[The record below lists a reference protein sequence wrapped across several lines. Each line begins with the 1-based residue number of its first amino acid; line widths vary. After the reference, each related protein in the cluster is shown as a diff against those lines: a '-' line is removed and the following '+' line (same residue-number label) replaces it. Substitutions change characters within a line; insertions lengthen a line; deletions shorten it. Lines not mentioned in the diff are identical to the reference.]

1 MTNGLPQA
9 PPKALPQEIAA
20 AILDGFDKHYR
31 LFRQIAADA
40 KDRFE
45 RADWKSARE
54 ASRAR
59 IDFYDLRVKEAAAAV
74 LERFPA
80 AREDDALWPQ
90 IKRAYIGLL
99 YDHKQPECAETF
111 YNSVA
116 CRVLERTYYKNA
128 NIFWRPAVS
137 TEFIDGDK
145 PTYRCYYPAVQ
156 GLRASLRAIVSD
168 FELRLPFEDLGRDLR
183 YLLRALRG
191 QLPRPFKRQPNFQVQ
206 VLSSLFY
213 RNKGAYLVGRVLN
226 GTQEQP
232 FAISLRHTSGP
243 GGGGKLCLD
252 ALLLDTVHI
261 SALFSLARA
270 YFMVDMDVPSAWV
283 GFLKQ
288 LMPGKPASELYTAV
302 GLQKQGK
309 TLFYRSLQEHLKH
322 STDQFVVAP
331 GARGMVMMVFTLPSY
346 PYVFKMIRD
355 SFEPPKNCSRE
366 EVRGKYLMVKHHDR
380 VGRMADTLEYSD
392 VAFPL
397 HRIEPKLL
405 AQLRSSCG
413 SSLIERGDQLIIQH
427 LYIERRMV
435 PLDIWVRD
443 ADDEKLRHAVQ
454 EYGRAIREL
463 AEANIFPGDLFLK
476 NFGINRWGRVVFY
489 DYDEIQALTDL
500 NFRRMPTPRD
510 DGEETSGE
518 AWFYVGPHD
527 IFPSEFPTFL
537 FTFGKQRDLFR
548 ELHPELADAGWW
560 QAQQENIRAGA
571 QPDLFPYPDAT
582 RFSVRFAPRAS
593 PG

>member
-213 RNKGAYLVGRVLN
+213 RNKEIGR
-226 GTQEQP
+226 
-232 FAISLRHTSGP
+232 
-243 GGGGKLCLD
+243 
-252 ALLLDTVHI
+252 
-261 SALFSLARA
+261 
-270 YFMVDMDVPSAWV
+270 
-283 GFLKQ
+283 
-288 LMPGKPASELYTAV
+288 ASC
-302 GLQKQGK
+302 
-309 TLFYRSLQEHLKH
+309 R
-322 STDQFVVAP
+322 
-331 GARGMVMMVFTLPSY
+331 
-346 PYVFKMIRD
+346 
-355 SFEPPKNCSRE
+355 
-366 EVRGKYLMVKHHDR
+366 DR
-380 VGRMADTLEYSD
+380 VCNG
-392 VAFPL
+392 V
-397 HRIEPKLL
+397 
-405 AQLRSSCG
+405 
-413 SSLIERGDQLIIQH
+413 
-427 LYIERRMV
+427 
-435 PLDIWVRD
+435 
-443 ADDEKLRHAVQ
+443 
-454 EYGRAIREL
+454 
-463 AEANIFPGDLFLK
+463 
-476 NFGINRWGRVVFY
+476 
-489 DYDEIQALTDL
+489 
-500 NFRRMPTPRD
+500 
-510 DGEETSGE
+510 
-518 AWFYVGPHD
+518 
-527 IFPSEFPTFL
+527 
-537 FTFGKQRDLFR
+537 
-548 ELHPELADAGWW
+548 
-560 QAQQENIRAGA
+560 
-571 QPDLFPYPDAT
+571 
-582 RFSVRFAPRAS
+582 
-593 PG
+593 

>member
-1 MTNGLPQA
+1 MPSELS
-9 PPKALPQEIAA
+9 QEIAA
-20 AILDGFDKHYR
+20 TILDGFNKHYR
-31 LFRQIAADA
+31 LFRQIAAEA
-40 KDRFE
+40 KERFE
-45 RADWKSARE
+45 RADWKSVRE

-59 IDFYDLRVKEAAAAV
+59 IDFYDVRVREAAVTV
-74 LERFPA
+74 LERFPN
-80 AREDDALWPQ
+80 ARSDDALWPQ

-116 CRVLERTYYKNA
+116 CRVLERTYYKNE

-137 TEFIDGDK
+137 TEFIEGDK

-156 GLRASLRAIVSD
+156 GLRSALRAIVDD
-168 FELRLPFEDLGRDLR
+168 FGLRLPFEDLRRDLR
-183 YLLRALRG
+183 YLLRALRA
-191 QLPRPFKRQPNFQVQ
+191 QIPRGYRRQPNFQVQ

-213 RNKGAYLVGRVLN
+213 RNKGAYLVGRILN
-226 GTQEQP
+226 GNQEQP
-232 FAISLRHTSGP
+232 FAVSLRHTAK
-243 GGGGKLCLD
+243 GGALYLD
-252 ALLLDTVHI
+252 AMLLDTEHI
-261 SALFSLARA
+261 SSLFSLARA

-283 GFLKQ
+283 SFLKQ
-288 LMPGKPASELYTAV
+288 LMPGKPISELYTAV

-346 PYVFKMIRD
+346 PYVFKLIRD
-355 SFEPPKNCSRE
+355 SFEPPKQTSRE
-366 EVRGKYLMVKHHDR
+366 EVRGKYLLVKHHDR

-397 HRIEPKLL
+397 ARVEPKLL
-405 AQLRSSCG
+405 AQLRASCAQ
-413 SSLIERGDQLIIQH
+413 SLIESGDQLIIRH

-435 PLDIWVRD
+435 PLDIWVRE
-443 ADDEKLRHAVQ
+443 ADDTRLRRAVE

-489 DYDEIQALTDL
+489 DYDEIQYLTDL

-537 FTFGKQRDLFR
+537 FTAGKQRELFK

-560 QAQQENIRAGA
+560 RAQQEAIRAGA

-582 RFSVRFAPRAS
+582 RFSVRFA
-593 PG
+593 GK

>member
-1 MTNGLPQA
+1 MISQLTSSSTQTARANRGYPSRVPSELS
-9 PPKALPQEIAA
+9 QEIAA
-20 AILDGFDKHYR
+20 TILDGFDKHYR
-31 LFRQIAADA
+31 LFRQIAAEA
-40 KDRFE
+40 KERFE
-45 RADWKSARE
+45 RADWKSVRE

-59 IDFYDLRVKEAAAAV
+59 IDFYDVRVREAAVNV
-74 LERFPA
+74 LERFPN
-80 AREDDALWPQ
+80 ARSDDALWPQ

-116 CRVLERTYYKNA
+116 CRVLERTYYKNE

-137 TEFIDGDK
+137 TEFIEGDK
-145 PTYRCYYPAVQ
+145 PTYRCYYPSVQ
-156 GLRASLRAIVSD
+156 GLRGALRAIVDD
-168 FELRLPFEDLGRDLR
+168 FGLRLPFEDLQRDLR
-183 YLLRALRG
+183 YLLRALRL
-191 QLPRPFKRQPNFQVQ
+191 QIPRGYRRQPNFQVQ
-206 VLSSLFY
+206 VLSSPFF
-213 RNKGAYLVGRVLN
+213 RNKGAYLVGRILN
-226 GTQEQP
+226 GNQEQP
-232 FAISLRHTSGP
+232 FAVSLRHTANP
-243 GGGGKLCLD
+243 GALYLD
-252 ALLLDTVHI
+252 ALLLDTEHI
-261 SALFSLARA
+261 SSLFSLARA

-283 GFLKQ
+283 SFLKQ
-288 LMPGKPASELYTAV
+288 LMPGKPVSELYTAV

-346 PYVFKMIRD
+346 PYVFKLIRD
-355 SFEPPKNCSRE
+355 SFEPPKQTSRE
-366 EVRGKYLMVKHHDR
+366 EVRGKYLLVKHHDR

-397 HRIEPKLL
+397 ARVEPKLL
-405 AQLRSSCG
+405 AQLRASCAQ
-413 SSLIERGDQLIIQH
+413 SLIESGDQLIIRH

-435 PLDIWVRD
+435 PLDIWVRE
-443 ADDEKLRHAVQ
+443 ADDARLRRAIQ

-489 DYDEIQALTDL
+489 DYDEIQYLTDL
-500 NFRRMPTPRD
+500 NFRGMPTPRD
-510 DGEETSGE
+510 DSEETSGE

-537 FTFGKQRDLFR
+537 FTAGRQRELFR

-560 QAQQENIRAGA
+560 RAQQEAIRAGA
-571 QPDLFPYPDAT
+571 Q
-582 RFSVRFAPRAS
+582 S
-593 PG
+593 